1 MLALNYDDDTWLYL
15 PQLVF
20 IKILPNMLSIL
31 QGRTYLLQPLDSLI
45 HNTLKT
51 LG

>member
-31 QGRTYLLQPLDSLI
+31 QGRTYLLQPLQTPLLKSL
-45 HNTLKT
+45 LKH
-51 LG
+51 

>member
-1 MLALNYDDDTWLYL
+1 MLTLNYDDDTWLYL

-31 QGRTYLLQPLDSLI
+31 QGRTYLLQLLQTPLLKSL
-45 HNTLKT
+45 LKH
-51 LG
+51 